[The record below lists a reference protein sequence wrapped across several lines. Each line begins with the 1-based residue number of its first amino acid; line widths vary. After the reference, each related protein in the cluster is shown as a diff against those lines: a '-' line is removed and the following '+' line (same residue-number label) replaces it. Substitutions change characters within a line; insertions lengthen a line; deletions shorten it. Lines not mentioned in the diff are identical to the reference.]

1 MKFVTDLFKGQVPLL
16 APHLLKD
23 EYATYTENCGLNRMS
38 LRPSNRMLDTGFTFD
53 QEPKSI
59 FPHYTVPLEGSPGI
73 DTGVFDGWFWFE
85 YKTKAFFSVLPNDKY
100 DRIYFL
106 DEDGQPRI
114 TDEDNITISGSAP
127 SVVTSWKLGVPA
139 PTSKISG
146 SGVGDGSSAVI
157 EDRAYVYTFVDR
169 WGAEGPPWDASNI
182 VANVKNDETVNL
194 TNMAAFPAGYNF
206 TSGKRRIY
214 RAVSGATRTDYLYIG
229 ETTNTTFTDNIP
241 PERLG
246 EVIPTR
252 TWYPPVDKMEG
263 WAMAPNGALVGFAN
277 NTLYFSMPFL
287 PTAWPPDYQIAIN
300 HDIKGLAAIGSS
312 VAVMTNNNPY
322 VITGVIPMAAQ
333 PRKLDLEEACINADS
348 IVAIGNTAYYASPN
362 GITAVGQGEAAIMS
376 EGTMTREQWEK
387 FAPEITE
394 VVNYQDDFLMFY
406 NATGL
411 PDTNAEHILDRDVA
425 LAPVKG
431 AMSMSEGEY
440 YQFWTDYVSAPVIR
454 PHDETFYGAAEDDG
468 VWRLYEINP
477 VDATGALERSF
488 IWRSKVILQEKPIN
502 FACAQIE
509 ADRYPIRFTLWADG
523 ERVFHSEIN
532 SLDIFR
538 LPGGFKARTYQ
549 FELKAQGEIRKV
561 TMAESV
567 MEMSEL

>member
-23 EYATYTENCGLNRMS
+23 EYATYTENCGLKRMS
-38 LRPSNRMLDTGFTFD
+38 LRPSNRMEDTGFVFD
-53 QEPKSI
+53 QQPKSI
-59 FPHYTVPLEGSPGI
+59 FPHYTVPLETLPGI

-106 DEDGQPRI
+106 DEDGKPRI
-114 TDEDNITISGSAP
+114 TDEANINLNASTP
-127 SVVTSWKLGVPA
+127 SVTTSWKLGVPA
-139 PTSKISG
+139 PTGACSG
-146 SGVGDGSSAVI
+146 SNNGDGVSAVL

-169 WGAEGPPWDASNI
+169 WGAEGPPSPPSNI
-182 VANVKNDETVNL
+182 VPNVKSDGSVAVTG
-194 TNMAAFPAGYNF
+194 MDAFPAGYNF
-206 TSGKRRIY
+206 TGGVRRLY
-214 RAVSGATRTDYLYIG
+214 RAVSGATRTDYLYIE
-229 ETTNTTFTDNIP
+229 ETSGTSLTDERP

-252 TWYPPVDKMEG
+252 TWFPPPDFIED

-277 NTLYFSMPFL
+277 NTLYFSL
-287 PTAWPPDYQIAIN
+287 PYLPSAWPPDYQIAIN
-300 HDIKGLAAIGSS
+300 HDIKGLAAIGQS

-333 PRKLDLEEACINADS
+333 PRKLDLEEACINSDS
-348 IVAIGNTAYYASPN
+348 IVSIGNTAYYASPN
-362 GITAVGQGEAAIMS
+362 GITVVSQGDAGIMS
-376 EGTMTREQWEK
+376 ASTLTREQWEK

-394 VVNYQDDFLMFY
+394 AINYQDDFLMFY
-406 NATGL
+406 DATGL

-431 AMSMSEGEY
+431 AMSMDEGEY

-454 PHDETFYGAAEDDG
+454 PHDETFFGAAEDDG

-477 VDATGALERSF
+477 VDPTGALERSF
-488 IWRSKVILQEKPIN
+488 TWRSKVILQEKPIN

-523 ERVFHSEIN
+523 DMVFQKEIN
-532 SLDIFR
+532 SLDVFR

-549 FELKAQGEIRKV
+549 FELVAQAEIRKV
-561 TMAESV
+561 TMAESI
-567 MEMSEL
+567 MEMSES